1 MESKILLGKIL
12 QRFEDQGYAK
22 VDGYNRFDL
31 VKSGETFVTVLR
43 QKGTE
48 AKVDFKRLL
57 IGIDFYKENNSAYDE
72 GPTALRRAGITHITS
87 PVFSLLHLLKKAAY
101 K

>member
-22 VDGYNRFDL
+22 VDGYNRFNL

-57 IGIDFYKENNSAYDE
+57 IGIDYYKENTSAYDK
-72 GPTALRRAGITHITS
+72 GPIALRRAGITHITS